1 MVLTMGKIQN
11 KEYQILT
18 ILVKTLADFWKPNE
32 KITGWSRALQD
43 KYNNAFEVF
52 LAQID
57 EFNMPNAEFY
67 RSIADMSFNALKEDL
82 QLYSKFKKSSC
93 DFYIDILRRLGYWDD
108 AFVVER
114 LDVTES
120 KPSDYQMEE
129 EKQMTMDDQYI
140 VPFAEEMI
148 EKVIRDQPYKS
159 NKSPNFRK
167 GSQKAN
173 KAFNSKGNQMNKMT
187 KNAKIE
193 EKPAVAE
200 PTMLDVNLEDILG
213 SIPDRS
219 SSSKPK
225 KTAK

>member
-1 MVLTMGKIQN
+1 MLKYKTPTLIFHILVDNNSDELNCLVPELCYQFFEKHGIQSAHLEKVGEFDDFNTLTNLLKDVYDETSNSTVKENHRGSVLYFVEKNSTENMVLTMGKIQT

-93 DFYIDILRRLGYWDD
+93 DFYIDILRRLGY
-108 AFVVER
+108 
-114 LDVTES
+114 
-120 KPSDYQMEE
+120 
-129 EKQMTMDDQYI
+129 
-140 VPFAEEMI
+140 
-148 EKVIRDQPYKS
+148 
-159 NKSPNFRK
+159 
-167 GSQKAN
+167 
-173 KAFNSKGNQMNKMT
+173 
-187 KNAKIE
+187 
-193 EKPAVAE
+193 
-200 PTMLDVNLEDILG
+200 
-213 SIPDRS
+213 
-219 SSSKPK
+219 
-225 KTAK
+225 